1 MLHNEFS
8 ILNFLPCVVFFVLHL
23 IPWKVEQYV
32 SEYSVFKKCAKRIS
46 SSSHW
51 KLSCSRHVIAE
62 KFLSWRY
69 TTVTHW
75 LTHSIYGFW
84 LPPLV
89 SSNSRP
95 LYCLSYDLRLLITP
109 LVSSNSRPL
118 CCLSYDLRLLITPLV
133 SSSSRPLCCLSYD
146 LRLLISIFKLYLSL
160 VSCSIA
166 QHNSYNVLIYTL
178 YLQIR
183 WLK

>member
-75 LTHSIYGFW
+75 LNHSIYGFW

-133 SSSSRPLCCLSYD
+133 SSNSIPLYCLSYD
-146 LRLLISIFKLYLSL
+146 LRLLI
-160 VSCSIA
+160 
-166 QHNSYNVLIYTL
+166 TP
-178 YLQIR
+178 
-183 WLK
+183 

>member
-109 LVSSNSRPL
+109 LVSS
-118 CCLSYDLRLLITPLV
+118 
-133 SSSSRPLCCLSYD
+133 SSRPLCCLSYD